1 MLDAHLPHAA
11 VIDRRV
17 QESPGIFSLR
27 LQYVDTHVQDIFE
40 FQPGQFNMLSLFGVG
55 EVPISIVSDP
65 DDSHFFDHTIRVV
78 GRVTEALSRLQPGDR
93 VGIRGPFGRGWPMAQ
108 AEGQDVVVVTGG
120 LGCAPL
126 VSVIRYLLR
135 RRDRFGD
142 IHIMQGVKH
151 EDDLIWRRQ
160 YEVWSREQ
168 GVNVQLAAD
177 MPGKEWPWQQGLVT
191 ELINTLDLNLEK
203 TISMLCGPELMMLA
217 AIAQLRDLKL
227 DDQRIWLSMER
238 NMQCGFGQCGHC
250 QVGPKFVCKDGPV
263 FCYSDVADFLG
274 AKGF

>member
-1 MLDAHLPHAA
+1 MLDVHLPHSA
-11 VIDRRV
+11 VIDQRV

-65 DDSHFFDHTIRVV
+65 DDSHFFDHTIRVA

-142 IHIMQGVKH
+142 IHILQGVKN

-263 FCYSDVADFLG
+263 FCYSEVADFLG

>member
-1 MLDAHLPHAA
+1 MLDVHLPHSA

-65 DDSHFFDHTIRVV
+65 DDSHFFDHTIRVA

-142 IHIMQGVKH
+142 IHIMQGVKN

-263 FCYSDVADFLG
+263 FCYSEVADFLG

>member
-1 MLDAHLPHAA
+1 MLDVHLPHSA

-65 DDSHFFDHTIRVV
+65 DDSHFFDHTIRVA

-263 FCYSDVADFLG
+263 FCYSEVADFLG

>member
-1 MLDAHLPHAA
+1 MLDAHLPHSA

-27 LQYVDTHVQDIFE
+27 LQYVDTNVQDIFE

-65 DDSHFFDHTIRVV
+65 DDSHFFDHTIRVA
-78 GRVTEALSRLQPGDR
+78 GRVTEAMSRLQPGDR
-93 VGIRGPFGRGWPMAQ
+93 VGIRGPFGRGWPMVQ

-160 YEVWSREQ
+160 YETWSREH

-191 ELINTLDLNLEK
+191 ELISTLDLNLEK

-263 FCYSDVADFLG
+263 FCYSEVADFLG

>member
-1 MLDAHLPHAA
+1 MLDVHLPHSA

-65 DDSHFFDHTIRVV
+65 DDSHFFDHTIRVA

-142 IHIMQGVKH
+142 IHIMQGVKN

-160 YEVWSREQ
+160 YETWTREQ

-263 FCYSDVADFLG
+263 FCYSEVADFLG

>member
-1 MLDAHLPHAA
+1 MLDAHLPHSA

-27 LQYVDTHVQDIFE
+27 LQYVDTNVQDVFE

-65 DDSHFFDHTIRVV
+65 DDSHFFDHTIRVA

-142 IHIMQGVKH
+142 IHILQGVKN

-160 YEVWSREQ
+160 YELWSREQ

-263 FCYSDVADFLG
+263 FCYSEVADFLG